1 MFRVAFISKRS
12 GTACLSPASDWC
24 SACYNGGS
32 CLETRF
38 GIMCQCPRFWT
49 GPQCKDPITC
59 RDLPC
64 KQASACHDYVSETL
78 ADHFACRSINR
89 VPSNIRTVSLCG
101 LLLCLLRL
109 ASNSP
114 AVITA
119 PASQDG
125 PAPSVPSTWT
135 SAPAIRAATAVSA
148 SINKTATTVNVL
160 QDTLVISAV
169 VSQIFYLLFKRS
181 NASPLL

>member
-1 MFRVAFISKRS
+1 MFVFISKRS
-12 GTACLSPASDWC
+12 GTTCLSPASDWC

-49 GPQCKDPITC
+49 GPQCKEPITC

-78 ADHFACRSINR
+78 ADHLCMPIDQPRPIEY
-89 VPSNIRTVSLCG
+89 ICG

-125 PAPSVPSTWT
+125 RAPSVPSTWT

-148 SINKTATTVNVL
+148 SINKTATTVSVL
-160 QDTLVISAV
+160 LDTPVISAV
-169 VSQIFYLLFKRS
+169 V
-181 NASPLL
+181 

>member
-1 MFRVAFISKRS
+1 MGPL
-12 GTACLSPASDWC
+12 GTTCLSPASDWC

-38 GIMCQCPRFWT
+38 GVMCQCPRFWT

-64 KQASACHDYVSETL
+64 KQASACHDYVSQTF
-78 ADHFACRSINR
+78 ANRFACTPSRLINR
-89 VPSNIRTVSLCG
+89 VPSNISLCG

-114 AVITA
+114 AVIIA

-125 PAPSVPSTWT
+125 QAPSVPSTST
-135 SAPAIRAATAVSA
+135 SAPVIPVVTAASA
-148 SINKTATTVNVL
+148 SINRIATTVNVF
-160 QDTLVISAV
+160 QDTLVIN
-169 VSQIFYLLFKRS
+169 LFANSCTTLCLS
-181 NASPLL
+181 NSTIILVLPYT